1 MNFLYFMSD
10 FNVKQSQISKAILKI
25 EVLIQ
30 TKLILLLLWR
40 FILERQKFSK
50 HFSWF
55 TLVDYEVCFLLHCLQ
70 LWIEQN
76 LAVDIVKLSLNN
88 WWEEIRLHAS
98 WRGIH
103 IPWITF
109 DITLLQ
115 NTTKAKNQIKIRV
128 WCRLSFYPE
137 SSWNTFNKHSKH
149 YNTFYTFLHSRRIS
163 YSPLH
168 ISQ

>member
-50 HFSWF
+50 HFPWF
-55 TLVDYEVCFLLHCLQ
+55 TLLDYEVCFLLHCLQ

-128 WCRLSFYPE
+128 ADSVFIQKVHEIP
-137 SSWNTFNKHSKH
+137 STKHFKH
-149 YNTFYTFLHSRRIS
+149 YDSFYTFLHSRRIS